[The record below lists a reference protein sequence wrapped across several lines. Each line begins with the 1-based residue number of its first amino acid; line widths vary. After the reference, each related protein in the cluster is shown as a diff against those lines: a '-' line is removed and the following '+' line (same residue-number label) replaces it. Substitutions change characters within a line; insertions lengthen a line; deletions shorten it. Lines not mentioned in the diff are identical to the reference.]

1 MAKRLQFRGGTT
13 TQHSTFTGANREITI
28 DTDKHV
34 PVVHDGVTPGGHELQ
49 KALTTE
55 QTEALEKIEGLEASA
70 SEIDG
75 SVNKRHMNLLGE
87 NFYNVEQ
94 NKSLFDLSTWTI
106 TTAGSGTPILENDTS
121 IIKFSDKS
129 LKFGNTTAGAQ
140 ATKTDIRKVFTTPY
154 DLSDI
159 DGITIWVH
167 VPTQHVA
174 DGKYSSDYGEV
185 RIYFSN
191 SAGSIGI
198 GAKFISLNTSLQV
211 GWNNVFLPKTL
222 FDIPIGTGL
231 LDWSSV
237 EAIRM
242 QFNTGVGNI
251 GTPIYI
257 DSIFAGR
264 QTVNKVPICI
274 TLDDSTVDT
283 YYLANIM
290 NQYGIPVSSFVI
302 PSLIDIEG
310 ATSYLR
316 LHQVKDMYN
325 RGNHI
330 GIHDTG
336 INAFSVNPSRILIV
350 RDWLINNGFTR
361 DDGHLYGTY
370 PNGSYSQE
378 TIDLCKANG
387 IKGFR
392 QVFQRM
398 REDADNVEEAKGKN
412 KFEPFLNGGIAE
424 PLKISGER
432 PATYAEFV
440 ANIDKAI
447 TLQQCYLPYFHLF
460 TEVGG
465 RTEWVKFAKYLR
477 TKIDAGLIECLTFPQ
492 FCKKYSN

>member
-1 MAKRLQFRGGTT
+1 MKNLFYTSPKYLQ
-13 TQHSTFTGANREITI
+13 NL
-28 DTDKHV
+28 K
-34 PVVHDGVTPGGHELQ
+34 
-49 KALTTE
+49 
-55 QTEALEKIEGLEASA
+55 GLDSSA
-70 SEIDG
+70 SEIDDVV
-75 SVNKRHMNLLGE
+75 VNKHVNLLGE

-94 NKSLFDLSTWTI
+94 NKSLFDLSVWTI
-106 TTAGSGTPILENDTS
+106 TNAGSGTPILENDTN
-121 IIKFSDKS
+121 IVKFSDKS
-129 LKFGNTTAGAQ
+129 LKIGNSTIGIQ
-140 ATKTDIRKVFTTPY
+140 ATKTNIRRVFSTPY

-159 DGITIWVH
+159 DGITVWVY

-174 DGKYSSDYGEV
+174 DGKYSSDYGEM

-191 SAGSIGI
+191 NAGSIGL

-222 FDIPIGTGL
+222 FNIPIGTGL
-231 LDWSSV
+231 LDWASV
-237 EAIRM
+237 EAIRVE
-242 QFNTGVGNI
+242 FNTGVGNI

-264 QTVNKVPICI
+264 QVLKKVPIVI

-302 PSLIDIEG
+302 PSLIDIVG

-336 INAFSVNPSRILIV
+336 INAFSKDPSRILTV
-350 RDWLINNGFTR
+350 RDWLITNGFTR
-361 DDGHLYGTY
+361 NDGHLYGTY

-398 REDADNVEEAKGKN
+398 REDIDSVEEAKGKN

-432 PATYAEFV
+432 PATYTEFIN
-440 ANIDKAI
+440 NIDQAI
-447 TLQQCYLPYFHLF
+447 LLQQCYLPYFHLF

-465 RTEWVKFAKYLR
+465 RTEWVKMAKYLR
-477 TKIDAGLIECLTFPQ
+477 TKIDAGLIECITFPE
-492 FCKKYSN
+492 FCKKYS